1 MNMKRKVLTM
11 MMSVM
16 LLFVSACMWSL
27 SANAQTAQVYD
38 LRLEPNAVDKG
49 RGMLKV
55 HFHFKCVG
63 AKGHKVHPIAY
74 IQADNGKIHTYKN
87 GKQAACSGKSR
98 VAPYE
103 STVWKGD
110 EWLGFYKD
118 RLTVLPG
125 KHTYHVRVLVYD
137 DTLKRYITNTKNV
150 PRVSYTMTGRQSAPS
165 TPSAPSGGYVP
176 YTPSTPMTCGVCS
189 GSGRCSTCGGTGIS
203 PNHAPGIEA
212 GCGACGGTGTCSAC
226 HGMGYHN

>member
-1 MNMKRKVLTM
+1 
-11 MMSVM
+11 
-16 LLFVSACMWSL
+16 
-27 SANAQTAQVYD
+27 
-38 LRLEPNAVDKG
+38 
-49 RGMLKV
+49 MLKV

-63 AKGHKVHPIAY
+63 SKGHKVHPIAY
-74 IQADNGKIHTYKN
+74 IQADNGKIHTYKD

-125 KHTYHVRVLVYD
+125 KHTYHVRVLIYD

>member
-1 MNMKRKVLTM
+1 M

-16 LLFVSACMWSL
+16 LLFVSACLWSL
-27 SANAQTAQVYD
+27 SANAQTAQVYG

-63 AKGHKVHPIAY
+63 AKGHKVHPVAY
-74 IQADNGKIHTYKN
+74 IQADNGKIHTYKD
-87 GKQAACSGKSR
+87 GKQAAWSGYSR

-103 STVWKGD
+103 TTVWNGD

-125 KHTYHVRVLVYD
+125 KHTCVGLRRNVKTLYHQYEKCASRVLHHDGQTVGTIYTVSSVGRICALHPINPND
-137 DTLKRYITNTKNV
+137 LW
-150 PRVSYTMTGRQSAPS
+150 RVLRLW
-165 TPSAPSGGYVP
+165 
-176 YTPSTPMTCGVCS
+176 PMLYLWWY
-189 GSGRCSTCGGTGIS
+189 RHK
-203 PNHAPGIEA
+203 P
-212 GCGACGGTGTCSAC
+212 
-226 HGMGYHN
+226 